1 MSDESLNTE
10 WYDIGKVKVYNK
22 WNSKVEE
29 ATLWVR
35 FVGGEKFYKVHEQ
48 RVCLLPNIRQT
59 ATCFIFNAETSD
71 FLLSI

>member
-10 WYDIGKVKVYNK
+10 WYDSGKVKAYTK
-22 WNSKVEE
+22 WNSKVEA

-48 RVCLLPNIRQT
+48 RVRLLSRTNEIYK
-59 ATCFIFNAETSD
+59 FIYNAETSD
-71 FLLSI
+71 FLLFI